1 MISFVGG
8 YKLKRNWE
16 LSSRYRFAGNTP
28 YVPTNL
34 EATLASFPEFV
45 LDYSRLG
52 EEKLETFSQLDIRVD
67 KKWNYSQF
75 SLNIF
80 FEVQNVLGQS
90 IPRPNE
96 YGLSRDMS
104 GNLITPLSLSQIDQD
119 TSTSIPSIGIV
130 VDF

>member
-1 MISFVGG
+1 M
-8 YKLKRNWE
+8 
-16 LSSRYRFAGNTP
+16 
-28 YVPTNL
+28 
-34 EATLASFPEFV
+34 
-45 LDYSRLG
+45 G

-67 KKWNYSQF
+67 KKWNYNQF

-80 FEVQNVLGQS
+80 FEVQNILGQS

-104 GNLITPLSLSQIDQD
+104 GNLTTPLSLSLINQD

>member
-1 MISFVGG
+1 M
-8 YKLKRNWE
+8 Y
-16 LSSRYRFAGNTP
+16 A
-28 YVPTNL
+28 
-34 EATLASFPEFV
+34 
-45 LDYSRLG
+45 
-52 EEKLETFSQLDIRVD
+52 
-67 KKWNYSQF
+67 
-75 SLNIF
+75 